1 MFDDP
6 ELEWRVVDEGYGGFG
21 GACDLVVAALKIDGV
36 VVVDAALLAKGKM
49 EVEQGR
55 GGCRAEALGAGQ
67 QGVFPDGDGDEA
79 GAALAGAVLALEFHL
94 EELVCVLGNGDFGV
108 GQEGDDAALEGAQA
122 AFDFALCLRG
132 GCDEVRDAECSE
144 GALEFALWVAAV
156 AAGAWAEEAECVGA
170 DSFGDAMFFK
180 GGSEM
185 AEVVPGGVGGD
196 ETACDVEAG
205 MVIHGEKEDL
215 FLRSGP
221 PLVNGAVVLP
231 ESSGAR

>member
-1 MFDDP
+1 M
-6 ELEWRVVDEGYGGFG
+6 VDEGYGGFG
-21 GACDLVVAALKIDGV
+21 GACDLVVAALEIDGV

-55 GGCRAEALGAGQ
+55 SGCRAEALGA
-67 QGVFPDGDGDEA
+67 
-79 GAALAGAVLALEFHL
+79 
-94 EELVCVLGNGDFGV
+94 
-108 GQEGDDAALEGAQA
+108 GQEGDDAALEGAEA

-156 AAGAWAEEAECVGA
+156 TAGAWAEEAEGVGV

-180 GGSEM
+180 GGAER

-205 MVIHGEKEDL
+205 MVIHGEK
-215 FLRSGP
+215 
-221 PLVNGAVVLP
+221 
-231 ESSGAR
+231 